1 MKVLGGII
9 LDISSVFSIAFSVA
23 CALSLFIGIYTLY
36 LNPHSK
42 TNVLF
47 FALTLA
53 LDVWAFGFSLAISA
67 DEIAAALFWRRFA
80 AIGFGAF
87 FAILLHFFLVFTGR
101 KAAERKKWL
110 YALLYLPTAL
120 VYLGFTY
127 FPEINPEQYYLVST
141 PLGWINIAVNNAWDM
156 FYVAYYFIYSIAG
169 LYLLWRWGRN
179 SSSPKDKKKSV
190 LILVS
195 FLATMLL
202 ASLTDMLG
210 NFVFAVD
217 IPQLAPVLMVF
228 PALVIYYSIKKYGF
242 LNPQHVDEDASLMSE
257 QIRTKITNYMSN
269 AFLFAAVLNV
279 VVSYFLVE
287 NAELGGVLIFSGSVV
302 FIGVVLQ
309 AIQRSV
315 KLKNLKDILNT
326 VVFSLI
332 VPLLTLRNI
341 DSAGGTIWAFPYILL
356 IVTLVYG
363 KGFIQISLTI
373 SILLTQVIVW
383 IAKPEATVYINSADH
398 VFRLGM
404 FIIAIWFAHFAMQV
418 LQSKLRE
425 NAEQIRFQQIITEI
439 STEFISV
446 NEWNLDKK
454 IDAAL
459 STLSSFLKPYRSCIY
474 LFDENKENLTCL
486 GRWFDHERTM
496 DKGVNLDIGISN
508 YPLIT
513 ARVKAGNTT
522 ILSDV
527 SDSLCETGDELPKL
541 LGSYD
546 RSFAAIPVINKNGV
560 YGFFGIEAGRKVK
573 KWPES
578 QLSFFQIISNILA
591 DAFER
596 IQQEKEITQM
606 AYYDYLTKLPNRI
619 LLKDRTMQA
628 INLAE
633 RTLKTFAIVFLDIDD
648 FKTVNDT
655 VGHDGGD
662 ALLMLV
668 SEQLR
673 DHLRKSDTMSRFGGD
688 ELVIL
693 LNNLTSTDDIPK
705 IIEKL
710 LNVFNK
716 PFNLDDQEFFITAS
730 AGIAVYPYDGTDP
743 DTLIKNADIAMYK
756 SKEQGKNR
764 YMFCTMDMKEEIF
777 RKMKLTGSLFRALER
792 HELQLHYQPQ
802 ISMQSKEIIGVEALL
817 RWFHPEFGVISP
829 GLFIPMAENTGL
841 IGPIG
846 DWVLM
851 TACLQCRTWHLKGL
865 PDIRIAV
872 NVSVLQL
879 RNPGFVNRV
888 RQVLVDAQLE
898 PQYLELEVTESIA
911 VSESDYIIEVLEN
924 LKKLGISIAID
935 DFGTEYSSLSRL
947 SVMPIDRIK
956 LDMQFVHS
964 IGLSEKGNAI
974 IKGIIGLAH
983 TLGLKVIAEGV
994 ETKLQLDFLTERSS
1008 DEIQGFYFYRPLPP
1022 KELEEVL
1029 MQKHSGSGLVGFGG
1043 DTLTDI
1049 AGNTLNSF

>member
-1 MKVLGGII
+1 M
-9 LDISSVFSIAFSVA
+9 DISSVFSIAFSAA
-23 CALSLFIGIYTLY
+23 CALSIFVGIYTLY
-36 LNPHSK
+36 INPYSK

-67 DEIAAALFWRRFA
+67 DDLATALFWRRFA

-87 FAILLHFFLVFTGR
+87 FAILLHFFLIFTGHE
-101 KAAERKKWL
+101 AAIRKKWFL
-110 YALLYLPTAL
+110 TLLYLPSFV

-127 FPEINPEQYYLVST
+127 FPELNPEQYYLVST
-141 PLGWINIAVNNAWDM
+141 PLGWINIAVNNAWDI
-156 FYVAYYFIYSIAG
+156 FYMAYYLLYSTAG
-169 LYLLWRWGRN
+169 LFLLWRWGRN
-179 SSSPKDKKKSV
+179 SDSINDKRKSN
-190 LILVS
+190 LILIS
-195 FLATMLL
+195 FLATMLI

-210 NFVFAVD
+210 NHIFAVY
-217 IPQLAPVLMVF
+217 IPQLAPILMVF
-228 PALVIYYSIKKYGF
+228 PAFVIYYSIKKYGF
-242 LNPQHVDEDASLMSE
+242 LNPKHVDEDASLMSD
-257 QIRTKITNYMSN
+257 QIRTRITNYLSY
-269 AFLFAAVLNV
+269 AFLFAAAYNV
-279 VVSYFLVE
+279 IVSYFLVN
-287 NAELGGVLIFSGSVV
+287 NADFGSVLIFSGLLICISVL
-302 FIGVVLQ
+302 LQ
-309 AIQRSV
+309 IIQHFV
-315 KLKNLKDILNT
+315 KRKNLKDIVNSA
-326 VVFSLI
+326 VFSLT
-332 VPLLTLRNI
+332 VPLMALRNI
-341 DSAGGTIWAFPYILL
+341 DSASVTIWAFPTILL
-356 IVTLVYG
+356 IVTFIYG
-363 KGFIQISLTI
+363 KSFIHITLTI
-373 SILLTQVIVW
+373 SILLTQVLVW
-383 IAKPEATVYINSADH
+383 VIKPEAIVTIDSSDH
-398 VFRLGM
+398 LLRIGL
-404 FIIAIWFAHFAMQV
+404 FIIAILLSHFAMQI

-425 NAEQIRFQQIITEI
+425 NAEQIRFQKIIAEI
-439 STEFISV
+439 STDFISV

-454 IDAAL
+454 VDAVL
-459 STLSSFLKPYRSCIY
+459 SVLGSFLQPDRAYIY

-486 GRWFDHERTM
+486 GNWFDHEKAT
-496 DKGVNLDIGISN
+496 DTGNKTNIGVGS

-513 ARVKAGNTT
+513 ARIKAGNPT

-527 SDSLCETGDELPKL
+527 SDSLGETGDELPRL
-541 LGSYD
+541 LGSHD
-546 RSFAAIPVINKNGV
+546 KSFAAIPVINKNDV
-560 YGFFGIEAGRKVK
+560 YGFFGIEAGRKTK
-573 KWPES
+573 KWSET
-578 QLSFFQIISNILA
+578 QLDFFKIISNILA

-619 LLKDRTMQA
+619 LFKDRTMQA

-668 SEQLR
+668 SERLR
-673 DHLRKSDTMSRFGGD
+673 SHLRKSDTLSRFGGD

-693 LNNLTSTDDIPK
+693 LNNLSSVDDIE
-705 IIEKL
+705 IIMEKL

-730 AGIAVYPYDGTDP
+730 AGVAVYPYDGTDA

-764 YMFCTMDMKEEIF
+764 YMFCTTDMKEEIL
-777 RKMKLTGSLFRALER
+777 RKIKLTGNLFRALER
-792 HELQLHYQPQ
+792 NELQLYYQPQ
-802 ISMQSKEIIGVEALL
+802 ISIQSKEIIGAEALL

-829 GLFIPMAENTGL
+829 GLFIPLAELTGL

-851 TACLQCRTWHLKGL
+851 TACLQCRAWQQKGL

-888 RQVLVDAQLE
+888 RQILEETQLE
-898 PQYLELEVTESIA
+898 PQFLELEVTESTA

-924 LKKLGISIAID
+924 LKELGISIAID

-947 SVMPIDRIK
+947 SAMPIDRIK
-956 LDMQFVHS
+956 LDMQFVRG
-964 IGLSEKGNAI
+964 IGRSEKENTI

-994 ETKLQLDFLTERSS
+994 ETELQLDFLTERSS
-1008 DEIQGFYFYRPLPP
+1008 DEIQGFYFYRPLPVD
-1022 KELEEVL
+1022 ELEEIL
-1029 MQKHSGSGLVGFGG
+1029 MQMQ
-1043 DTLTDI
+1043 
-1049 AGNTLNSF
+1049 